1 MIHTHTH
8 RVPVR
13 TRSPPRSHS
22 TASSGQFLTHTRT
35 KPTPEHTHPH
45 QATLSHTCSFSP
57 VPQDGQFR
65 WNRLEN
71 LLREGSKSADF
82 DPSQLWLLA
91 EWLLSPG
98 AAGVRSTIVAELGR
112 VIDAAAAA
120 DVRQRIATQ

>member
-1 MIHTHTH
+1 MALQRFH
-8 RVPVR
+8 R
-13 TRSPPRSHS
+13 
-22 TASSGQFLTHTRT
+22 TASFDATPLRATASRSSALAAHTLLHTLTQ
-35 KPTPEHTHPH
+35 PYV
-45 QATLSHTCSFSP
+45 LSQP
-57 VPQDGQFR
+57 LPQDGQFR